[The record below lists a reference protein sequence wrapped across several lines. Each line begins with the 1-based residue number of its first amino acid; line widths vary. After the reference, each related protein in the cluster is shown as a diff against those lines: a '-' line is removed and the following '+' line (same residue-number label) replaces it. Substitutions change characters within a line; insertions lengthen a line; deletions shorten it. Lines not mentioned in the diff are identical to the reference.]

1 MKYEE
6 PKYAPLTEKILRM
19 AEESRKIRENQS
31 PMTLEE
37 FLAQTPKPALVNMV
51 DGSQQPSSGSR

>member
-19 AEESRKIRENQS
+19 AEEDRKIRENQS

-37 FLAQTPKPALVNMV
+37 FLAQTPKPSLVNMV
-51 DGSQQPSSGSR
+51 DGSKQPSSGGR

>member
-1 MKYEE
+1 MKHEE

-37 FLAQTPKPALVNMV
+37 FLAQTPKPSLVNII
-51 DGSQQPSSGSR
+51 DGSKQPPGGEK